1 MSSIVPLSPIQ
12 PHGTRRRSSYPHRR
26 LSNASY
32 NTALISRPSN
42 TFELVFTN
50 VMECFLFTSAIAI
63 TAYGYWMGDI
73 VHRPRLA
80 SSPFACHGKLDLLQ
94 SESPSVPPLSPEP
107 NDTVLDLK
115 QIDPAQSVSSKVS
128 QPGPL
133 LTHAFFTI
141 HSKYLHSVYD
151 HTL

>member
-1 MSSIVPLSPIQ
+1 
-12 PHGTRRRSSYPHRR
+12 
-26 LSNASY
+26 
-32 NTALISRPSN
+32 
-42 TFELVFTN
+42 
-50 VMECFLFTSAIAI
+50 MECFLFTSAIAI